1 MNKAVP
7 WSIKG
12 VDFNAREA
20 AREAARRSGMSL
32 GEWLNSVIADQADEL
47 GIDPEDID
55 DTQRVEA
62 VSRRL
67 AHMAPRDHYRG
78 APSVER
84 NEPSFDE
91 DQEEQEEQN
100 QRVARR
106 SERRAA
112 VRMRYED
119 ARSAPEPEPAQGNDY
134 PRGQR
139 RAAPRDSYRQE
150 RRSPDQERRA
160 PAYDAPYDEA
170 PDLRAQRDADALLDE
185 AVRGLERG
193 SRRHQAQTNAT
204 LDKFSQRL
212 AELEAHLNERAEQVA
227 ARRDESREER
237 RAKYKAAKRDESQP
251 VNSPSEDH
259 MAAIDRKLSRLVAR
273 LESRDEPAPAR
284 TSPHALDFARIEEKL
299 NALLSQQSVAPPAE
313 PAGPRFSTPRPPSR
327 QPLADALSQIT
338 RRQRD
343 LEDQA
348 GTTLA
353 ARGSPA
359 PRLQDT
365 YFPEPRLQQDLAADL
380 RPPQESP
387 QLTALQKDIANLAA
401 SIETIRTE
409 LSQRA
414 SVVQAAPS
422 EIDLLRKQIG
432 EMNAAVAAL
441 APREAFASL
450 ESATRELIQR
460 VESSRQEGVRETI
473 LEPIETLVSHLQRAM
488 AEFSPRATIDTI
500 KREIGVIAQ
509 NVATVGSASVDT
521 ATLAKLND
529 QTREI
534 RDLLVAAAARP
545 MPIDNIERQVTGLA
559 QRMDLI
565 AQRGSTPSGSQA
577 VSESVEAIRATIE
590 RTLPTAL
597 LHTLEQR
604 VEALGRK
611 IDEAVYAEQQP
622 AAPIETRALEE
633 MMRDIAARLDR
644 PQTVVN
650 NDLSQLEDSMREL
663 ARRVDTAGQQGA
675 TPAAFDALQEQI
687 ERLAHRLDQSDA
699 SLGKLPDLHRSIAD
713 IIGMLEENRVASVN
727 AAEKAARE
735 ALSQIGA
742 VGAQDNA
749 LRAQIAQE
757 IASLRNGQDATDRK
771 TRATLTAVHE
781 TLEKVVDRL
790 AMIEDGIDHKPS
802 LPRATLDPL
811 VQASNAPAD
820 FDDPSATL
828 ASGQAPSFARPAS
841 TSAYADEPS
850 AKGLG
855 RQVSGDDILRASRV
869 DPAQRPMRAP
879 PAEAPPVNLE
889 DNILLEPG
897 SGSTP
902 PRRSQA
908 AAGRS
913 ESTRGV
919 QQAAAQAAAFELD
932 ETPGSAQQSFIAAAR
947 RAREAAISESAG
959 QARSSAR
966 GEAPQRASSDNTL
979 AEARARA
986 KAAAAALAAAETVD
1000 ETRSLGAIGRA
1011 RAFLNQRKRPIL
1023 LSLAGIVLALGALTV
1038 MRSMSEAPPPDRA
1051 TVGALQPIQRDAS
1064 QKIQTQAWT
1073 KGRPASAGNSSPVT
1087 ADEVA
1092 ALGNNFV
1099 RDPNPVA
1106 PSETSS
1112 FKLPP
1117 QQQALAKPDAKTDA
1131 AKTDAAKTDAAKL
1144 DASPVGSIPEE
1155 TKGLPMALP
1164 SAPKGTDL
1172 RTAATGGNPAAQFE
1186 LAARLFEGRT
1196 MPRDLAQA
1204 AQWFEKA
1211 ALQDF
1216 APAQYRLGSLYEK
1229 GLGVTRD
1236 TARAKTLYQR
1246 AADHGNIRA
1255 MHNLAVLYAEGA
1267 DGKPDYAAAAQWF
1280 RKAAEYGVRDS
1291 QYNLAILYA
1300 RGLGT
1305 AQDISQ
1311 SWVWFS
1317 LAAAQG
1323 DEDAGKKRNDVAARL
1338 NAPQLAAAKA
1348 IVDNFKPRVGDKASN
1363 EVTAPAGG
1371 WDQQPATASSPRPEN
1386 KPETKTEKRSAQPA
1400 PRPRMTAL

>member
-20 AREAARRSGMSL
+20 AKEAARRSGMSL

-67 AHMAPRDHYRG
+67 ARMAPRDHYR
-78 APSVER
+78 APPRAER
-84 NEPSFDE
+84 GSASFDE
-91 DQEEQEEQN
+91 DPEDPEDQDEQRE
-100 QRVARR
+100 RLLRR

-112 VRMRYED
+112 VRMRHED
-119 ARSAPEPEPAQGNDY
+119 TRYAPEPEPTQDEY
-134 PRGQR
+134 SPRGQR
-139 RAAPRDSYRQE
+139 RAAPRDSL
-150 RRSPDQERRA
+150 RRA
-160 PAYDAPYDEA
+160 PAYDAPYDDTS
-170 PDLRAQRDADALLDE
+170 DLRSQRDADALLDE

-227 ARRDESREER
+227 ERREERRQESRDER
-237 RAKYKAAKRDESQP
+237 RAKYKTALREPLAQP
-251 VNSPSEDH
+251 VGSPGEDH

-273 LESRDEPAPAR
+273 LESRDDPAPAR
-284 TSPHALDFARIEEKL
+284 TSPQASLHALDIARIEEKL
-299 NALLSQQSVAPPAE
+299 NALLNQQPVSPVAE

-348 GTTLA
+348 GAALA
-353 ARGSPA
+353 SRRSHGS
-359 PRLQDT
+359 RLQDT
-365 YFPEPRLQQDLAADL
+365 YFPEPSPPHYPAADV
-380 RPPQESP
+380 RPAQDTL
-387 QLTALQKDIANLAA
+387 QLTSLQKDIANLAA

-409 LSQRA
+409 LTQRA

-450 ESATRELIQR
+450 ENATRELIQR
-460 VESSRQEGVRETI
+460 VESSRQEGVRENI

-509 NVATVGSASVDT
+509 SVAAVGSASVDT

-565 AQRGSTPSGSQA
+565 AQRGSTSSGSQA
-577 VSESVEAIRATIE
+577 VSESVDAIRAAIE
-590 RTLPTAL
+590 STLPTAL

-611 IDEAVYAEQQP
+611 IDEAVYNEQQP
-622 AAPIETRALEE
+622 SAPIETRALED

-663 ARRVDTAGQQGA
+663 ARRVDTAGQHGA

-699 SLGKLPDLHRSIAD
+699 SLGRLPDLHRSIAD
-713 IIGMLEENRVASVN
+713 IIGMLEENRTASVN
-727 AAEKAARE
+727 AAERAARE

-757 IASLRNGQDATDRK
+757 IANLRNGQDTTDRK

-790 AMIEDGIDHKPS
+790 AMIEDGIDRKPS

-811 VQASNAPAD
+811 VQASSVAAD
-820 FDDPSATL
+820 FDDPPSTL
-828 ASGQAPSFARPAS
+828 ASGPAPSFARPAAAS
-841 TSAYADEPS
+841 PFGDEPS
-850 AKGLG
+850 AGGLP
-855 RQVSGDDILRASRV
+855 RQVSGDDVLRASRV
-869 DPAQRPMRAP
+869 DPAQRPKRVP
-879 PAEAPPVNLE
+879 QPEAPPVSLE

-897 SGSTP
+897 SGSAP

-908 AAGRS
+908 ATGHADNARAAP
-913 ESTRGV
+913 
-919 QQAAAQAAAFELD
+919 QAAALELD
-932 ETPGSAQQSFIAAAR
+932 EAPGSAQQSFIAAAR
-947 RAREAAISESAG
+947 RARESAISEASG
-959 QARSSAR
+959 QPRSSAR
-966 GEAPQRASSDNTL
+966 SNTPQRASGDNTL

-1000 ETRSLGAIGRA
+1000 EAKGIGAIGRA

-1038 MRSMSEAPPPDRA
+1038 VRSLNEAPPPERA
-1051 TVGALQPIQRDAS
+1051 TVGALQPVQRDAP
-1064 QKIQTQAWT
+1064 QKIQTQAQT
-1073 KGRPASAGNSSPVT
+1073 KGRPPSPGNSSPVT

-1106 PSETSS
+1106 PSGTSS

-1117 QQQALAKPDAKTDA
+1117 QQQALAKPDAKI
-1131 AKTDAAKTDAAKL
+1131 

-1164 SAPKGTDL
+1164 SAPKGADL
-1172 RTAATGGNPAAQFE
+1172 RSAAAGGNPAAQFE
-1186 LAARLFEGRT
+1186 LAARMFEGRT

-1229 GLGVTRD
+1229 GIGVTRD
-1236 TARAKTLYQR
+1236 AARAKTLYQR

-1267 DGKPDYAAAAQWF
+1267 DGKPDYTAAAQWF

-1311 SWVWFS
+1311 SWIWFS
-1317 LAAAQG
+1317 LASAQG
-1323 DEDAGKKRNDVAARL
+1323 DEDAGKKRNDVAGRL

-1363 EVTAPAGG
+1363 EVIEPPGG
-1371 WDQQPATASSPRPEN
+1371 WDQQHPATASSPKLDNKPEN
-1386 KPETKTEKRSAQPA
+1386 KSEKRSAQPA
-1400 PRPRMTAL
+1400 PRPKMTAL

>member
-20 AREAARRSGMSL
+20 AKEAARRSGMSL

-55 DTQRVEA
+55 DSQRVEA

-67 AHMAPRDHYRG
+67 ARMAPRDHYRG
-78 APSVER
+78 SPRAER
-84 NEPSFDE
+84 GPASFDQDLE
-91 DQEEQEEQN
+91 DQEELEEQT

-112 VRMRYED
+112 MRMRHED
-119 ARSAPEPEPAQGNDY
+119 ARYAPEPEPTQDEYYA
-134 PRGQR
+134 RGQR
-139 RAAPRDSYRQE
+139 RAAP
-150 RRSPDQERRA
+150 RRA
-160 PAYDAPYDEA
+160 PAYDAPYDDA
-170 PDLRAQRDADALLDE
+170 SDLRSQRDADALLDE

-227 ARRDESREER
+227 ERREEHRDER
-237 RAKYKAAKRDESQP
+237 RAKYKTALREPLAQP
-251 VNSPSEDH
+251 AVSPGEDH

-273 LESRDEPAPAR
+273 LESRDDPAPAR
-284 TSPHALDFARIEEKL
+284 TSPQASPNALDIARIEEKL
-299 NALLSQQSVAPPAE
+299 NALLNQQPLSPVAE
-313 PAGPRFSTPRPPSR
+313 PAGPRFSTARPPSR

-348 GTTLA
+348 GATLA
-353 ARGSPA
+353 SRRSQGS
-359 PRLQDT
+359 RLQDT
-365 YFPEPRLQQDLAADL
+365 YFPEPSPPQHPAADI
-380 RPPQESP
+380 RPAQDSL
-387 QLTALQKDIANLAA
+387 QLTSLQKDIANLAA

-414 SVVQAAPS
+414 SVAQTAPS
-422 EIDLLRKQIG
+422 EIELLRKQIG

-450 ESATRELIQR
+450 ELATRELIQR
-460 VESSRQEGVRETI
+460 VESSRQDGVRETI

-488 AEFSPRATIDTI
+488 AEFSPRATIEAI

-577 VSESVEAIRATIE
+577 VSESVDAIRAAIE
-590 RTLPTAL
+590 STLPTAL

-611 IDEAVYAEQQP
+611 IDEAVYNEQP
-622 AAPIETRALEE
+622 AAPIETRALED

-687 ERLAHRLDQSDA
+687 ERLARRLDQSDA
-699 SLGKLPDLHRSIAD
+699 SLGRLPDLHRSIAD
-713 IIGMLEENRVASVN
+713 IIGMLEENRTASVN

-757 IASLRNGQDATDRK
+757 IANLRNGQDATDRK

-790 AMIEDGIDHKPS
+790 AMIEDGIDQKPS
-802 LPRATLDPL
+802 LPRATLAPL
-811 VQASNAPAD
+811 EQAQNLADD
-820 FDDPSATL
+820 FDDQPSTL
-828 ASGQAPSFARPAS
+828 ASGPAPSFARPAAAS
-841 TSAYADEPS
+841 PYGDEPN
-850 AKGLG
+850 AGGLP
-855 RQVSGDDILRASRV
+855 RQVSGDDVLRASRV
-869 DPAQRPMRAP
+869 DPAQRPMRVP
-879 PAEAPPVNLE
+879 PSEAPPVSLE

-908 AAGRS
+908 TS
-913 ESTRGV
+913 RGDNV
-919 QQAAAQAAAFELD
+919 RATQAAALETD
-932 ETPGSAQQSFIAAAR
+932 EAPGSAQQSFIAAAR
-947 RAREAAISESAG
+947 RAREAAISEGVG
-959 QARSSAR
+959 QSRSVR
-966 GEAPQRASSDNTL
+966 GDAPQRATGDNTL

-1000 ETRSLGAIGRA
+1000 EAQSLGAIGRA
-1011 RAFLNQRKRPIL
+1011 RAFINQRKRPIL

-1038 MRSMSEAPPPDRA
+1038 VRSLNEAPPPERA
-1051 TVGALQPIQRDAS
+1051 TVGALQPVQRDT
-1064 QKIQTQAWT
+1064 QKIQTQAQT
-1073 KGRPASAGNSSPVT
+1073 GRSLGNASPVT

-1106 PSETSS
+1106 PSQTSS

-1117 QQQALAKPDAKTDA
+1117 QQEALARPDAKLGA
-1131 AKTDAAKTDAAKL
+1131 AKT
-1144 DASPVGSIPEE
+1144 DASPVGSIPAEPN
-1155 TKGLPMALP
+1155 GQP
-1164 SAPKGTDL
+1164 SAPKGADL
-1172 RTAATGGNPAAQFE
+1172 RAAATGGNPAAQFE

-1196 MPRDLAQA
+1196 
-1204 AQWFEKA
+1204 
-1211 ALQDF
+1211 
-1216 APAQYRLGSLYEK
+1216 
-1229 GLGVTRD
+1229 
-1236 TARAKTLYQR
+1236 
-1246 AADHGNIRA
+1246 
-1255 MHNLAVLYAEGA
+1255 
-1267 DGKPDYAAAAQWF
+1267 
-1280 RKAAEYGVRDS
+1280 
-1291 QYNLAILYA
+1291 
-1300 RGLGT
+1300 
-1305 AQDISQ
+1305 
-1311 SWVWFS
+1311 
-1317 LAAAQG
+1317 
-1323 DEDAGKKRNDVAARL
+1323 
-1338 NAPQLAAAKA
+1338 
-1348 IVDNFKPRVGDKASN
+1348 
-1363 EVTAPAGG
+1363 
-1371 WDQQPATASSPRPEN
+1371 
-1386 KPETKTEKRSAQPA
+1386 
-1400 PRPRMTAL
+1400 

>member
-20 AREAARRSGMSL
+20 AKEAARRSGMSL

-67 AHMAPRDHYRG
+67 ARMAPRDHYR
-78 APSVER
+78 APPRAER
-84 NEPSFDE
+84 GPASFDEYPE
-91 DQEEQEEQN
+91 DQEEQRE
-100 QRVARR
+100 RLLRR

-112 VRMRYED
+112 VRMRHED
-119 ARSAPEPEPAQGNDY
+119 TRYAPEPEPAQDEY
-134 PRGQR
+134 TPRGQR
-139 RAAPRDSYRQE
+139 RAAP
-150 RRSPDQERRA
+150 RRA
-160 PAYDAPYDEA
+160 PAYDAPYDDA
-170 PDLRAQRDADALLDE
+170 SDPRSQRDADALLDE

-227 ARRDESREER
+227 ERREERRQESRDER
-237 RAKYKAAKRDESQP
+237 RAKYKTALREPLAQP
-251 VNSPSEDH
+251 VSSPGDDH

-273 LESRDEPAPAR
+273 LEGHDDPAPVR
-284 TSPHALDFARIEEKL
+284 TSPQASPHALDIARIEEKL
-299 NALLSQQSVAPPAE
+299 NALLNQQPVSPMAE
-313 PAGPRFSTPRPPSR
+313 AAGPRFSTPRPPSR

-348 GTTLA
+348 GAALA
-353 ARGSPA
+353 SRRSQGN
-359 PRLQDT
+359 RLQDT
-365 YFPEPRLQQDLAADL
+365 YFPEPSPPQYPAADV
-380 RPPQESP
+380 RPAQDSL
-387 QLTALQKDIANLAA
+387 QLTSLQKDIANLAA

-414 SVVQAAPS
+414 SVVQAAPT

-450 ESATRELIQR
+450 ENATRELIQR
-460 VESSRQEGVRETI
+460 VESSRQEGVRENI

-509 NVATVGSASVDT
+509 SVATVGSASVDT

-577 VSESVEAIRATIE
+577 VSESVDAIRATIE
-590 RTLPTAL
+590 SILPTSL
-597 LHTLEQR
+597 LRTLEQR

-611 IDEAVYAEQQP
+611 IDEAVYNEQP
-622 AAPIETRALEE
+622 AAPIETRALED

-687 ERLAHRLDQSDA
+687 ERLAQRLDQSDA
-699 SLGKLPDLHRSIAD
+699 SLGRLPDLHRSIAD
-713 IIGMLEENRVASVN
+713 IIGMLEENRTASVN
-727 AAEKAARE
+727 AAERAARE
-735 ALSQIGA
+735 ALSQIGTI
-742 VGAQDNA
+742 GAQDNA

-757 IASLRNGQDATDRK
+757 IANLRNGQDTTDRK

-790 AMIEDGIDHKPS
+790 AMIEDGIDRKPS

-811 VQASNAPAD
+811 IQAPSAATD
-820 FDDPSATL
+820 FDDLPSTL
-828 ASGQAPSFARPAS
+828 ASGPAPSFARPAAAS
-841 TSAYADEPS
+841 PFGDEPS
-850 AKGLG
+850 AGGLP
-855 RQVSGDDILRASRV
+855 RQVSGDDVLRASRV
-869 DPAQRPMRAP
+869 DPAQRPMRVP
-879 PAEAPPVNLE
+879 PVEAPPVNLE

-908 AAGRS
+908 ATGRADNA
-913 ESTRGV
+913 RAAP
-919 QQAAAQAAAFELD
+919 QAAALELD
-932 ETPGSAQQSFIAAAR
+932 EAPGSAQQSFIAAAR
-947 RAREAAISESAG
+947 RARESAISEAAG
-959 QARSSAR
+959 QPRSNAR
-966 GEAPQRASSDNTL
+966 GAVPQRASGDNTL

-986 KAAAAALAAAETVD
+986 KAAAAALAEAETSD
-1000 ETRSLGAIGRA
+1000 EAKSLGAIGRA

-1038 MRSMSEAPPPDRA
+1038 VRSLNEAPPPERA
-1051 TVGALQPIQRDAS
+1051 TVGALQPVQRDAP
-1064 QKIQTQAWT
+1064 QKIQTQART
-1073 KGRPASAGNSSPVT
+1073 TGRPSSPGNGSPVT

-1106 PSETSS
+1106 PSGTSS

-1117 QQQALAKPDAKTDA
+1117 QQQALAKPDVKI
-1131 AKTDAAKTDAAKL
+1131 
-1144 DASPVGSIPEE
+1144 DASPVGSIPEA

-1164 SAPKGTDL
+1164 SAPKGADL
-1172 RTAATGGNPAAQFE
+1172 RSAAAGGNPAAQFE

-1229 GLGVTRD
+1229 GIGVTRD
-1236 TARAKTLYQR
+1236 AARAKTLYQR

-1267 DGKPDYAAAAQWF
+1267 DGKPDYTAAAQWF

-1311 SWVWFS
+1311 SWIWFS
-1317 LAAAQG
+1317 LASAQG
-1323 DEDAGKKRNDVAARL
+1323 DEDAGKKRNDVAGRL

-1363 EVTAPAGG
+1363 EVIEPPGG
-1371 WDQQPATASSPRPEN
+1371 WDQQQPATASSPKLDNKPEN
-1386 KPETKTEKRSAQPA
+1386 KSEKRSAQPA
-1400 PRPRMTAL
+1400 PRPKMTAL

>member
-20 AREAARRSGMSL
+20 AKEAARRSGMSL
-32 GEWLNSVIADQADEL
+32 GEWLNSVISDQADEL

-55 DTQRVEA
+55 ETQRVEA

-67 AHMAPRDHYRG
+67 EGMAPRDHYRG
-78 APSVER
+78 APRVER
-84 NEPSFDE
+84 VQASPDE
-91 DQEEQEEQN
+91 DQEELEERS

-112 VRMRYED
+112 VRMRRED
-119 ARSAPEPEPAQGNDY
+119 APYAPEPEVPQDDY
-134 PRGQR
+134 DPRGQR
-139 RAAPRDSYRQE
+139 RIAPRDSRRPE
-150 RRSPDQERRA
+150 RGSPDQERRA
-160 PAYDAPYDEA
+160 PDYDAPHA
-170 PDLRAQRDADALLDE
+170 PDLRSQRDADALLDE

-227 ARRDESREER
+227 ERREERRDER
-237 RAKYKAAKRDESQP
+237 RAKYKAALREPSAQP
-251 VNSPSEDH
+251 AGSPGDDH

-273 LESRDEPAPAR
+273 LERRDDPAPAR

-299 NALLSQQSVAPPAE
+299 NALLHQQSVPQAE
-313 PAGPRFSTPRPPSR
+313 PTGPRFSTPRPPSR

-348 GTTLA
+348 GAALA
-353 ARGSPA
+353 VRRSHGS
-359 PRLQDT
+359 RLQDA
-365 YFPEPRLQQDLAADL
+365 YFPEPLPPQQPVADV
-380 RPPQESP
+380 RPAQESP
-387 QLTALQKDIANLAA
+387 QLTSLQKDIANLAA
-401 SIETIRTE
+401 SIETIRGE

-414 SVVQAAPS
+414 SVAQAAPS

-450 ESATRELIQR
+450 ENATRELIQR

-473 LEPIETLVSHLQRAM
+473 LEPIETLVSHLQRTM

-590 RTLPTAL
+590 RSLPTAL

-611 IDEAVYAEQQP
+611 IDEAVYSEQQP
-622 AAPIETRALEE
+622 VAPIETRALEE

-699 SLGKLPDLHRSIAD
+699 SLGKLPDLHRSIAE
-713 IIGMLEENRVASVN
+713 IIGMLEENRTASVN

-735 ALSQIGA
+735 ALSQLGA
-742 VGAQDNA
+742 VGAHDNA

-757 IASLRNGQDATDRK
+757 IANLRNGQDATDRK

-790 AMIEDGIDHKPS
+790 AMIEDGIDQKQS
-802 LPRATLDPL
+802 LPRATLEPL
-811 VQASNAPAD
+811 EQARTTAAD
-820 FDDPSATL
+820 FEDSPPTL
-828 ASGQAPSFARPAS
+828 ASGPAPSFARPATAS
-841 TSAYADEPS
+841 LYADEPS
-850 AKGLG
+850 ANGLA
-855 RQVSGDDILRASRV
+855 RQVSGDDILRASRI
-869 DPAQRPMRAP
+869 DPAQRPVRVP
-879 PAEAPPVNLE
+879 PPEAPQVSPE
-889 DNILLEPG
+889 DDILLEPG
-897 SGSTP
+897 SGTTP
-902 PRRSQA
+902 PRRSQTATGRADSARA
-908 AAGRS
+908 AP
-913 ESTRGV
+913 
-919 QQAAAQAAAFELD
+919 QAAALELD

-959 QARSSAR
+959 QQHSRAR
-966 GEAPQRASSDNTL
+966 GEASQRASGDNTL

-1000 ETRSLGAIGRA
+1000 DSKGLGPIGRA

-1038 MRSMSEAPPPDRA
+1038 VRSMSDAPPER
-1051 TVGALQPIQRDAS
+1051 VGMLQPVQRDAP
-1064 QKIQTQAWT
+1064 QKIQKQAQT
-1073 KGRPASAGNSSPVT
+1073 TGRPSSPGSRSPVT

-1112 FKLPP
+1112 FRLPPP
-1117 QQQALAKPDAKTDA
+1117 QQASARPDAKIDA
-1131 AKTDAAKTDAAKL
+1131 ART
-1144 DASPVGSIPEE
+1144 DASPVGSIPAE
-1155 TKGLPMALP
+1155 PMALP

-1172 RTAATGGNPAAQFE
+1172 RGAAANGNPAAQFE

-1211 ALQDF
+1211 ALQNF
-1216 APAQYRLGSLYEK
+1216 APAQYRLGSIYEK

-1236 TARAKTLYQR
+1236 PARAKTLYQR

-1305 AQDISQ
+1305 TQDISQ

-1363 EVTAPAGG
+1363 EVIGPPGG
-1371 WDQQPATASSPRPEN
+1371 WDLQPATAN
-1386 KPETKTEKRSAQPA
+1386 GQKPETKPEKRSARPA

>member
-20 AREAARRSGMSL
+20 AKEAARRSGMSL
-32 GEWLNSVIADQADEL
+32 GEWLESVIADQADEL
-47 GIDPEDID
+47 GIDPEEID
-55 DTQRVEA
+55 DIQRVEA
-62 VSRRL
+62 VSRQL
-67 AHMAPRDHYRG
+67 ARMAPRDHYRG
-78 APSVER
+78 SPR
-84 NEPSFDE
+84 MEPGPASFD
-91 DQEEQEEQN
+91 DDREELEEQN

-112 VRMRYED
+112 MRMRHED
-119 ARSAPEPEPAQGNDY
+119 ARHAPETQQDDDY
-134 PRGQR
+134 ARDPR
-139 RAAPRDSYRQE
+139 RAASRGYRQE
-150 RRSPDQERRA
+150 RPERERRA
-160 PAYDAPYDEA
+160 PAYDEPYDDRS
-170 PDLRAQRDADALLDE
+170 DLRAQRDADALLDE

-212 AELEAHLNERAEQVA
+212 AELEAHLNERAEQ
-227 ARRDESREER
+227 REER
-237 RAKYKAAKRDESQP
+237 RAKYKAMREEPRVPAP
-251 VNSPSEDH
+251 SPSEDH

-273 LESRDEPAPAR
+273 LESREEPR

-299 NALLSQQSVAPPAE
+299 NALLNQQPVPPPAE

-348 GTTLA
+348 GTA
-353 ARGSPA
+353 PA
-359 PRLQDT
+359 TRRPQASRLQESRPQDT
-365 YFPEPRLQQDLAADL
+365 FFPEPSPPRHPVADVT
-380 RPPQESP
+380 PPQESP
-387 QLTALQKDIANLAA
+387 QLASLQKDIANLAA

-414 SVVQAAPS
+414 TVAQTAPT

-450 ESATRELIQR
+450 ELATRELIQR
-460 VESSRQEGVRETI
+460 IESSRQEGVRETI
-473 LEPIETLVSHLQRAM
+473 LEPIETLVAHLQRTM
-488 AEFSPRATIDTI
+488 AEFSPRATIDAI

-534 RDLLVAAAARP
+534 REMLVAAAARP

-577 VSESVEAIRATIE
+577 VSESVDAIRATIE

-611 IDEAVYAEQQP
+611 IDEAVYAEQQS
-622 AAPIETRALEE
+622 AAPIETRALED

-675 TPAAFDALQEQI
+675 SSAAFDALQEQI

-699 SLGKLPDLHRSIAD
+699 SLGKLPDLHRSIAE
-713 IIGMLEENRVASVN
+713 IIGMLEENRTASVN

-735 ALSQIGA
+735 ALSQLGA
-742 VGAQDNA
+742 VGTQNNAQDNA
-749 LRAQIAQE
+749 LRDQIAQE
-757 IASLRNGQDATDRK
+757 IANLRNGQDATDRK

-790 AMIEDGIDHKPS
+790 AMIEDGIEQKPS
-802 LPRATLDPL
+802 MPRATMEPL
-811 VQASNAPAD
+811 AQAQNRAAD
-820 FDDPSATL
+820 FDDPPATL
-828 ASGQAPSFARPAS
+828 ASGPAPSFARPGG
-841 TSAYADEPS
+841 AYADEPNAS
-850 AKGLG
+850 GLA
-855 RQVSGDDILRASRV
+855 RQVSGDDVLRASRV
-869 DPAQRPMRAP
+869 DPVQRSVRAP
-879 PAEAPPVNLE
+879 SSEAPPVSLE

-902 PRRSQA
+902 PRRSQTS
-908 AAGRS
+908 AGRGDS
-913 ESTRGV
+913 VRPT
-919 QQAAAQAAAFELD
+919 QAAALATD
-932 ETPGSAQQSFIAAAR
+932 EAPGSAQQSFIAAAR

-959 QARSSAR
+959 QSRSSAR
-966 GEAPQRASSDNTL
+966 GEAPQRASGDNTL

-986 KAAAAALAAAETVD
+986 KAAAAALAAAETVG
-1000 ETRSLGAIGRA
+1000 EAKSLGAIGRA
-1011 RAFLNQRKRPIL
+1011 RAFINHRKRPIL

-1038 MRSMSEAPPPDRA
+1038 MRSMNETPPPER
-1051 TVGALQPIQRDAS
+1051 VGVLEPAQRDAP
-1064 QKIQTQAWT
+1064 QKFQMQAQTN
-1073 KGRPASAGNSSPVT
+1073 KRPLSPGSGSPIT

-1117 QQQALAKPDAKTDA
+1117 QQQALAKPDTKTD
-1131 AKTDAAKTDAAKL
+1131 T
-1144 DASPVGSIPEE
+1144 SPVGSIPADP
-1155 TKGLPMALP
+1155 KGPTTSPLTLP
-1164 SAPKGTDL
+1164 SAPKGNDL
-1172 RTAATGGNPAAQFE
+1172 RAAAAGGNPSAQFE
-1186 LAARLFEGRT
+1186 LAARMFEGRT
-1196 MPRDLAQA
+1196 VPRDLAQA

-1229 GLGVTRD
+1229 GIGVTRD

-1267 DGKPDYAAAAQWF
+1267 DGKPDYTAAAQWF

-1317 LAAAQG
+1317 LASAQG
-1323 DEDAGKKRNDVAARL
+1323 DEDAGKKRNDVAARM

-1363 EVTAPAGG
+1363 DVVEPTGG
-1371 WDQQPATASSPRPEN
+1371 WDLQPATASAP
-1386 KPETKTEKRSAQPA
+1386 KPEIKPDVRSQKRPAQSS
-1400 PRPRMTAL
+1400 PRPRMTSL